1 MSADHSTFA
10 RSRETNPREVYNETR
25 LFLYVAGAIVLG
37 VLIAGFWNYHLVDG
51 FGKDVIAG
59 ATIGEASEIGGY
71 SSHGAAFGFLFA
83 AVAGA
88 AATFTAC
95 NCVVFALLPGLAC
108 SVDDQKSS
116 ASATAI
122 AGWFIVGVLAICGL
136 YGLVIGGLG
145 PAGVEVLNSR
155 STRLLQA
162 QSVFTGLG
170 VIMLGWGLAELGLA
184 GSVTRRLSK
193 KTRSFIARPTR
204 KAGLLGLMVGL
215 FAVGRPYPVFR
226 EFLSYAAEAG
236 SPLYGAG
243 VMMVQGAGQIF
254 LMILLFALLVWLAGR
269 RLGRWAQEK
278 PYQSRLV
285 SGVAL
290 LVGGTFFVYYW
301 GLSLTFDVGFWGY
314 RLGWYAGQVPT

>member
-1 MSADHSTFA
+1 MAHPSSSSLSPD
-10 RSRETNPREVYNETR
+10 NPRRVYDSTR
-25 LFLYVAGAIVLG
+25 LFLYVLGAVVLG

-59 ATIGEASEIGGY
+59 ATIGETSELAGSY

-108 SVDDQKSS
+108 SVEEQKSS
-116 ASATAI
+116 ASAMSV
-122 AGWFIVGVLAICGL
+122 AGWFTAGVLAICGL
-136 YGLVIGGLG
+136 YGLVIGFLG
-145 PAGVEVLNSR
+145 PSGVEVLNSD
-155 STRLLQA
+155 SVRLTQA
-162 QSVFTGLG
+162 QTVFTSLG
-170 VIMLGWGLAELGLA
+170 VIMLGWGLLELGLA
-184 GSVTRRLSK
+184 GSLTRRLSE
-193 KTRSFIARPTR
+193 KTKAFFGRPTT
-204 KAGLLGLMVGL
+204 KAGLLGVMVGL

-226 EFLSYAAEAG
+226 QFLSYAAEAG
-236 SPLYGAG
+236 NPLYGAG

-254 LMILLFALLVWLAGR
+254 LMILLFALLVWVAGR
-269 RLGRWAQEK
+269 RLGQWAQEK
-278 PYQSRLV
+278 PHQSRLV

-301 GLSLTFDVGFWGY
+301 GLSLTFDIGFWGY

>member
-1 MSADHSTFA
+1 MATESSKSTL
-10 RSRETNPREVYNETR
+10 SRGNPRQAYTPAQ
-25 LFLYVAGAIVLG
+25 LFLYVAGAVVLG

-59 ATIGEASEIGGY
+59 GTIGDTAGLAGSY

-108 SVDDQKSS
+108 SAEDQKTSV
-116 ASATAI
+116 SATSI
-122 AGWFIVGVLAICGL
+122 AGWFVVGVLAICGL
-136 YGLVIGGLG
+136 YGLLIGVLG
-145 PAGVEVLNSR
+145 PNGVEVLNSR
-155 STRLLQA
+155 SVRLTQA
-162 QSVFTGLG
+162 QTVFTSLG
-170 VIMLGWGLAELGLA
+170 VIMLGWGLVELDLIRG
-184 GSVTRRLSK
+184 VTDRLSEQ
-193 KTRSFIARPTR
+193 TRTFFARPTT
-204 KAGLLGLMVGL
+204 KAGLLGTLVGL

-236 SPLYGAG
+236 NPLYGAG

-254 LMILLFALLVWLAGR
+254 FMILLFALLIWGAGR

-278 PYQSRLV
+278 PYQTRLV

-301 GLSLTFDVGFWGY
+301 GLSLTFDIGFWGY